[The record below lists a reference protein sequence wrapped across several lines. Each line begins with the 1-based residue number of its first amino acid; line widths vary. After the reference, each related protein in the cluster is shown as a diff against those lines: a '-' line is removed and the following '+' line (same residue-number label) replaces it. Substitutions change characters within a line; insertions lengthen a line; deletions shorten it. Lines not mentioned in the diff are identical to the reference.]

1 MLSQAKVSPDF
12 NNYLA
17 FIFSSPAPPAGIT
30 LSAND
35 YSMVRMAAGIMI
47 KNTVKNSYKQ
57 TSEATMALIKA
68 AVLIGLGDESH
79 SVRNYAGNIATEV
92 IRRGG
97 IYAWPELL
105 NELLNMIGNVGGQVP
120 PATQEA
126 AMSAMAKI
134 CEDNAKLLDREHNGQ
149 RPLNVLLPKLIE
161 ASASPLPKVR
171 AQALTAL
178 NEFIPRKS
186 QAMLANIDA
195 LLNQLFTLATDPTND
210 VRREVCRAFVLLVET
225 RADKL
230 TPHIAG
236 LVDYIIS
243 QQQNEDDEDLA
254 CQAVEFW
261 LSAGEHEDF
270 WKNIGPYVTK
280 IVPSLLHGMV
290 YSGEDIA
297 LYGEASDDDDEDDQ
311 DEDIKPRFATRK
323 LKRNANGSANPS
335 SDDPSQNAGAN
346 NNYEKLGGMDEDDLE
361 DGEIEDDIGLDG
373 DDDGYDDGG
382 DSSWNVRKGSAAA
395 LDVLA
400 RDFGDDMF
408 SCIMPYLTA
417 NLKHAD
423 WPQRESAVL
432 SLGAVA
438 DGCITAVTPHLPELV
453 PYLVTLLDD
462 PEPLVRQITCWTLAR
477 YSSWAIE
484 LTDPAQVA
492 TYFVPIMEGFLTKML
507 DKNKKVQ
514 EAAAS
519 AMATLE
525 EKAGKRLEPYAGPIV
540 KQYIKC
546 FEKYK
551 DRNMY
556 ILYDCVQT
564 LAEAIGPVLALPE
577 LSGELIPALFK
588 RYDSVTDQS
597 RELFPLLEC
606 FSYVAMSLGSVFA
619 PYAQPVFRRC
629 VNIIHQNLEQSLA
642 AASNTHL
649 DNPDKDFLVTS
660 LDLISAIIQALAGE
674 KAAMLVTDTQPTF
687 FELLSFCLE
696 DPTDEVRQSAYA
708 VLGDCA
714 KFVFPQLQPCLATIL
729 PILLKQL
736 DMDSI
741 LDEEIDS
748 GFSVINNA
756 CWSVGEIAI
765 RHGKGMAPYT
775 EELLKHCVEII
786 TNPRVP
792 HGVNE
797 NAAIAL
803 GRLGLASAE
812 ALGPHLHTFA
822 EDFLIS
828 MDDIDPTEE
837 KATALRGFTLVVAQN
852 PQAMEKVLLHYFRT
866 IATYEDINLRSPI
879 KQELHEAFQNVSF
892 FPLFPLPSF
901 SFSLKIKKKGTQ
913 RCAAN
918 CQEYLRANH
927 VCSLFLSFSLLV
939 QIILVYRQMIPQLDT
954 FLAQLTA
961 EEQAALKSQYR
972 I

>member
-1 MLSQAKVSPDF
+1 MAWQPSPESLQTLIGCLKDSHNGFDKAAQKQAEIMLSQAKVSPDF

-879 KQELHEAFQNVSF
+879 KQELHEAFQN
-892 FPLFPLPSF
+892 
-901 SFSLKIKKKGTQ
+901 
-913 RCAAN
+913 
-918 CQEYLRANH
+918 
-927 VCSLFLSFSLLV
+927 
-939 QIILVYRQMIPQLDT
+939 IILVYRQMIPQLDT

>member
-1 MLSQAKVSPDF
+1 MAWQPSPESLQTLIGCLKDSHNGFDKAAQKQAEIMLTQAKTSPDF

-17 FIFSSPAPPAGIT
+17 YIFSSPTPPAGVT
-30 LSAND
+30 LAPRDNTV
-35 YSMVRMAAGIMI
+35 VRMAAGIML
-47 KNTVKNSYKQ
+47 KNTVKTAYKQ
-57 TSEATMALIKA
+57 TPEATVALIKA
-68 AVLIGLGDESH
+68 SVLLGLRDENH
-79 SVRNYAGNIATEV
+79 PIRYNAGNIATEI

-97 IYAWPELL
+97 VYAWPELL
-105 NELLNMIGNVGGQVP
+105 NELLNMVGNVDGQTS

-126 AMSAMAKI
+126 AMSAMCKI
-134 CEDNAKLLDREHNGQ
+134 CEDNAKLLDREVNGQ
-149 RPLNVLLPKLIE
+149 RPLNILLPKLIE
-161 ASASPLPKVR
+161 ATSSPTPRVR
-171 AQALTAL
+171 AQALTAIG
-178 NEFIPRKS
+178 EFIPRKS
-186 QAMLANIDA
+186 QAMLANVDA
-195 LLNQLFTLATDPTND
+195 LLNQLFALAPDPNSE
-210 VRREVCRAFVLLVET
+210 VRREVCRSFVLLVET

-230 TPHIAG
+230 TPHVAG
-236 LVDYIIS
+236 LVDYIIA
-243 QQQNEDDEDLA
+243 QQQNDVDEDLA

-270 WKNIGPYVTK
+270 WKSIGPYVTK
-280 IVPSLLHGMV
+280 IVPSLLQGMV

-297 LYGEASDDDDEDDQ
+297 LYGSASDDDEEDDQ
-311 DEDIKPRFATRK
+311 DEDIKPRFATK
-323 LKRNANGSANPS
+323 KTNRNANGSANAS
-335 SDDPSQNAGAN
+335 GDQNAAN
-346 NNYEKLGGMDEDDLE
+346 NSYEKLGGMEEDGLE
-361 DGEIEDDIGLDG
+361 DGEVEEEETDLDG
-373 DDDGYDDGG
+373 DDGLFDEVG
-382 DSSWNVRKGSAAA
+382 DSTWNVRKGSAAA

-400 RDFGDDMF
+400 RDFGDAMF
-408 SCIMPYLTA
+408 ECIMPYLTE
-417 NLKHAD
+417 NLKHSD

-438 DGCITAVTPHLPELV
+438 EGCITAVTPHLPNLI

-477 YSSWAIE
+477 YSAWAIE
-484 LTDPAQVA
+484 LTDPAQIA
-492 TYFVPIMEGFLTKML
+492 AYFVPMMEGFLTKML

-525 EKAGKRLEPYAGPIV
+525 EKAGKKLEPYAGPII

-588 RYDSVTDQS
+588 RYDSVPDQS

-649 DNPDKDFLVTS
+649 DNPDKDFLITS

-674 KAAMLVTDTQPTF
+674 KASMLVTDTQPAF

-714 KFVFPQLQPCLATIL
+714 KFVFPQLRPCLNTVL

-736 DMDSI
+736 DMDNI
-741 LDEEIDS
+741 LDEEIDA

-765 RHGKGMAPYT
+765 RYGKGMAPYT
-775 EELLKHCVEII
+775 DELLKSCVEIV

-792 HGVNE
+792 RGVNE
-797 NAAIAL
+797 NAALAL
-803 GRLGLASAE
+803 GRLGLANAE
-812 ALGPHLHTFA
+812 ALAPHLHTFA
-822 EDFLIS
+822 DEFLVS

-852 PQAMEKVLLHYFRT
+852 PQAMEKVLLHYFKT

-879 KQELHEAFQNVSF
+879 KQELHDAFQN
-892 FPLFPLPSF
+892 
-901 SFSLKIKKKGTQ
+901 
-913 RCAAN
+913 
-918 CQEYLRANH
+918 
-927 VCSLFLSFSLLV
+927 
-939 QIILVYRQMIPQLDT
+939 IIQVYRQMIPQLDT

-961 EEQAALKSQYR
+961 EEQAALKSQYA

>member
-1 MLSQAKVSPDF
+1 MAWQPAPESLQTLIGCLKDSHNGFDKAAQKQAEIMLGQAKASPDF

-17 FIFSSPAPPAGIT
+17 FIFSNPAPPAGVSLT
-30 LSAND
+30 ASD
-35 YSMVRMAAGIMI
+35 YGIVRMAAGIMI
-47 KNTVKNSYKQ
+47 KNTVKNAYKQ
-57 TSEATMALIKA
+57 TPDATVALIKA
-68 AVLIGLGDESH
+68 GVLLGLRDENH
-79 SVRNYAGNIATEV
+79 PVRNYAGNIATEI

-97 IYAWPELL
+97 VYAWPELL
-105 NELLNMIGNVGGQVP
+105 NELLNMIGNTDGHTTS
-120 PATQEA
+120 ATQEA
-126 AMSAMAKI
+126 AMSAMYKI
-134 CEDNAKLLDREHNGQ
+134 CEDNAKLLDREVNGQ

-161 ASASPLPKVR
+161 ATSSPLPRVR

-178 NEFIPRKS
+178 GEFIPRKS

-195 LLNQLFTLATDPTND
+195 LLNRLFLLAPDANND
-210 VRREVCRAFVLLVET
+210 VRREVCRSFVLLVES

-230 TPHIAG
+230 TPHVAG
-236 LVDYIIS
+236 LVDYIIA

-270 WKNIGPYVTK
+270 WKSIGPYVTK
-280 IVPSLLHGMV
+280 IVPSLLEGMV

-297 LYGEASDDDDEDDQ
+297 LYGSASDDDEEDDQ

-323 LKRNANGSANPS
+323 SNRNANGSANPS
-335 SDDPSQNAGAN
+335 GDSAN
-346 NNYEKLGGMDEDDLE
+346 QGNNDYETLGGMDEDDLE
-361 DGEIEDDIGLDG
+361 DGEIEDEAGLDA
-373 DDDGYDDGG
+373 DDGLFDDGG
-382 DSSWNVRKGSAAA
+382 DSTWNVRKGSAAA

-400 RDFGDDMF
+400 RDFGDAMF
-408 SCIMPYLTA
+408 ECIMPYLTV
-417 NLKHAD
+417 NLKHPD

-438 DGCITAVTPHLPELV
+438 EGCITAVTPHLPNLV

-477 YSSWAIE
+477 YSQWAIE
-484 LTDPAQVA
+484 LTEPAQTA
-492 TYFVPIMEGFLTKML
+492 SYFVPMMEGFLTKML

-525 EKAGKRLEPYAGPIV
+525 EKAGKKLEPYAGPII

-588 RYDSVTDQS
+588 RYDSVPDQS

-606 FSYVAMSLGSVFA
+606 FSYVAMSLGIVFA

-642 AASNTHL
+642 AASNAHL
-649 DNPDKDFLVTS
+649 DSPDKDFLVTS
-660 LDLISAIIQALAGE
+660 LDLISAIIQALTEE
-674 KAAMLVTDTQPTF
+674 KASMLVTDTQPAF

-714 KFVFPQLQPCLATIL
+714 KFVFPQLQPCLNTIL

-741 LDEEIDS
+741 LDEEIDA

-775 EELLKHCVEII
+775 EELLKSCVEII

-792 HGVNE
+792 RGVNE

-812 ALGPHLHTFA
+812 ALAPHLHTFA
-822 EDFLIS
+822 DEFLIS

-837 KATALRGFTLVVAQN
+837 KATALRGFTLVVAQH
-852 PQAMEKVLLHYFRT
+852 PQAMEKVLLHYFKT

-879 KQELHEAFQNVSF
+879 KQELHAAFQN
-892 FPLFPLPSF
+892 
-901 SFSLKIKKKGTQ
+901 
-913 RCAAN
+913 
-918 CQEYLRANH
+918 
-927 VCSLFLSFSLLV
+927 
-939 QIILVYRQMIPQLDT
+939 IILVYRQMIPQLDT
-954 FLAQLTA
+954 FLAQLTT
-961 EEQAALKSQYR
+961 EEQTALKTQYR

>member
-1 MLSQAKVSPDF
+1 MAWQPSPESLQTLIGCLKDSHNGFDKTAQQQAEIMLGQAKASPDF

-17 FIFSSPAPPAGIT
+17 YIFSSPAPPAGIS

-35 YSMVRMAAGIMI
+35 YGMVRMAAGIMI

-57 TSEATMALIKA
+57 TPDATMAMIKT
-68 AVLIGLGDESH
+68 AVLMGLRDESH
-79 SVRNYAGNIATEV
+79 SVRNYAGNIATEI

-105 NELLNMIGNVGGQVP
+105 NELLNMIGNVGGQTA

-149 RPLNVLLPKLIE
+149 RPLNVLLPKLVE
-161 ASASPLPKVR
+161 ATASQLPKVR

-261 LSAGEHEDF
+261 LPAGEHEDF

-280 IVPSLLHGMV
+280 IVPSLLEGMV
-290 YSGEDIA
+290 YSGDDIA
-297 LYGEASDDDDEDDQ
+297 LYGEASDDDEEEDQ

-323 LKRNANGSANPS
+323 LKRNVNGSADP
-335 SDDPSQNAGAN
+335 SDDPSQNGAASAN
-346 NNYEKLGGMDEDDLE
+346 NNYEKLGGMDEDELE
-361 DGEIEDDIGLDG
+361 DGEVDDDDSGLDI
-373 DDDGYDDGG
+373 DDDDDGGGYDDGG
-382 DSSWNVRKGSAAA
+382 NSSWNVRKGSAAA

-408 SCIMPYLTA
+408 GCIMPYLTV
-417 NLKHAD
+417 NLKHPD

-438 DGCITAVTPHLPELV
+438 DGCITAVTPHLPNLV

-477 YSSWAIE
+477 YSAWAID
-484 LTDPAQVA
+484 LTDPALVA
-492 TYFVPIMEGFLTKML
+492 TYFVPMLEGFLTKML

-525 EKAGKRLEPYAGPIV
+525 EKAGKKLEPYAGPIV

-546 FEKYK
+546 FGKYK

-556 ILYDCVQT
+556 VLYDCVQT

-577 LSGELIPALFK
+577 LSSELMPALFK
-588 RYDSVTDQS
+588 RYAVVADQS

-606 FSYVAMSLGSVFA
+606 LSYMAMALGSVFT

-649 DNPDKDFLVTS
+649 DEPDKDFLVTS
-660 LDLISAIIQALAGE
+660 LDLISAIIQALTDE
-674 KAAMLVTDTQPTF
+674 KASILVTGTQPAF

-696 DPTDEVRQSAYA
+696 DPTDEVRQSAFA

-714 KFVFPQLQPCLATIL
+714 KFVFAQLQPCLDTIL

-736 DMDSI
+736 DMDNI

-756 CWSVGEIAI
+756 CWSLGEIAI
-765 RHGKGMAPYT
+765 RHGNGMAPYT
-775 EELLKHCVEII
+775 EELMKHFVEII

-822 EDFLIS
+822 EEFLAS

-866 IATYEDINLRSPI
+866 IATYEDIDLRSPI
-879 KQELHEAFQNVSF
+879 KQELHDAFQN
-892 FPLFPLPSF
+892 
-901 SFSLKIKKKGTQ
+901 
-913 RCAAN
+913 
-918 CQEYLRANH
+918 
-927 VCSLFLSFSLLV
+927 
-939 QIILVYRQMIPQLDT
+939 IILVYRQMIPQLDT
-954 FLAQLTA
+954 FLAQLSA

-972 I
+972 V